1 MISASKELPWN
12 TCAIQNICKKY
23 SAKPS
28 PGFYQCVLTDPPR
41 LIFAGQN
48 LCSLLGCT
56 VQDLCCDDIHAYL
69 SFVHPSDRERYLFHI
84 AALRKNAH
92 VRSIEY
98 RLQPT
103 SGDVVWVKE
112 TMRSTHLS
120 DGKFVGEAVLAD
132 ITDIKKRK

>member
-1 MISASKELPWN
+1 MEHLCN
-12 TCAIQNICKKY
+12 TKHMQEILCQTVT
-23 SAKPS
+23 
-28 PGFYQCVLTDPPR
+28 GFYQCVLTDPPR

-69 SFVHPSDRERYLFHI
+69 SFVHPLDRERYLFHI

-98 RLQPT
+98 RL
-103 SGDVVWVKE
+103 
-112 TMRSTHLS
+112 
-120 DGKFVGEAVLAD
+120 GERDDAFHPPF
-132 ITDIKKRK
+132 RR